1 LKLLVNYLTVTH
13 DHPVPGAVFL
23 RDAFYRVNRAGQH
36 DLEPIYERIDSD
48 VLGDKR
54 LRMNK
59 RGDPF

>member
-1 LKLLVNYLTVTH
+1 VNYLTVTH

-54 LRMNK
+54 LILVFTYERI
-59 RGDPF
+59 DYCT